1 MEQPPSEIITQT
13 ETPSEEIAQVQ
24 VLFGMI
30 RERDRQTKRQ
40 AERQREREIW

>member
-24 VLFGMI
+24 VLFGMM
-30 RERDRQTKRQ
+30 RERDRQT
-40 AERQREREIW
+40 ERQREREIWKKG